1 MHLVYQKNGSAE
13 IPGQHP
19 EKNRLRDQTAARP
32 TSDQR
37 AIKPKNAFEGR
48 IAMAFRESCYG
59 TIVPDCRSP
68 AL

>member
-37 AIKPKNAFEGR
+37 AIKPKNAFEG
-48 IAMAFRESCYG
+48 
-59 TIVPDCRSP
+59 
-68 AL
+68 